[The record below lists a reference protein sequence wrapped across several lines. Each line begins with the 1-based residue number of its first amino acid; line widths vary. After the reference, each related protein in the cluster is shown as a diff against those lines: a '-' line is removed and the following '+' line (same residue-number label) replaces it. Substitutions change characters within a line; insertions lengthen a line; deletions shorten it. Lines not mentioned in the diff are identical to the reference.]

1 MSRLVPL
8 LGLLLFLL
16 SSPTLAKQNHI
27 EGTVSRVNASASTFW
42 LNTPQGER
50 QVSALVNATVLIN
63 GRPGKVGDLRGGD
76 HVQVTGVTLNN
87 GNTIANQ
94 VISYGT
100 TTNYSFQQ
108 TLSVQPSPN
117 SQVSTSRPQI
127 TANFPFRVDS
137 FNVWVDGLELTQQSW
152 VNGNSVSWTP
162 NYDLDHSAHRVMI
175 IGRGGGRQE
184 TANWNFTIAPGG
196 KAWPENHSQQLMPA
210 PNSTAS
216 KARPEIGAVFP
227 ENVQDVTLLLDG
239 RDHTRELSIWGNKA
253 SWTPNYDLEPRQHTV
268 AVAGVGASGR
278 HYSDTWTFN
287 AAAAAAK
294 VDGYS
299 PAPGEVL
306 TVFRPTISA
315 NFAESIQRSKVTMTV
330 DGVDVTALANI
341 ASQRVEW
348 TPNYN
353 LSLGKHNVR
362 ITISDR
368 NGNQSEANW
377 SFTIAQ

>member
-1 MSRLVPL
+1 MPRLVPL
-8 LGLLLFLL
+8 IGLLLFLL

-63 GRPGKVGDLRGGD
+63 GRPGKVADLRGGD

-94 VISYGT
+94 VISYGN

-108 TLSVQPSPN
+108 ALSVQPSPN
-117 SQVSTSRPQI
+117 SQVSTTRPQI

-162 NYDLDHSAHRVMI
+162 NYDLDNSAHRVMI

-196 KAWPENHSQQLMPA
+196 K
-210 PNSTAS
+210 
-216 KARPEIGAVFP
+216 
-227 ENVQDVTLLLDG
+227 
-239 RDHTRELSIWGNKA
+239 
-253 SWTPNYDLEPRQHTV
+253 
-268 AVAGVGASGR
+268 
-278 HYSDTWTFN
+278 
-287 AAAAAAK
+287 
-294 VDGYS
+294 
-299 PAPGEVL
+299 
-306 TVFRPTISA
+306 
-315 NFAESIQRSKVTMTV
+315 
-330 DGVDVTALANI
+330 
-341 ASQRVEW
+341 
-348 TPNYN
+348 
-353 LSLGKHNVR
+353 
-362 ITISDR
+362 
-368 NGNQSEANW
+368 
-377 SFTIAQ
+377 